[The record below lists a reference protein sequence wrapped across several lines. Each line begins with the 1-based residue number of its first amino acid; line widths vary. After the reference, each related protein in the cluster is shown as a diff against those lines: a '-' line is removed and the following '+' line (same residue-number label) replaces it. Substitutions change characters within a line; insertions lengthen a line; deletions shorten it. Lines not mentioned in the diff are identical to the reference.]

1 MMTVISFTGGVVMA
15 KQRVV
20 ANNEEV
26 LATLIEEQKK
36 ITNIREW
43 RQLEAIWLRE
53 KLHMSG
59 PDVARALNYQLQT
72 IHLLW
77 HKWIKQGLAAF
88 TDKNPPGGRN
98 NAYMTPDEEK
108 AFFRPFQEKAPEGGI
123 VEIQEIK
130 DAFESRVG
138 RSVPKSTIYRML
150 NRHGWRKVAPGKKH
164 PKSDPVLQEELKKT
178 HRRGHRSR

>member
-1 MMTVISFTGGVVMA
+1 MVTIISTTRRVIMA
-15 KQRVV
+15 KQWGV

-26 LATLIEEQKK
+26 LAALIEEQKK

-59 PDVARALNYQLQT
+59 PDVAKALNYQLQT

-77 HKWIKQGLAAF
+77 HKWIRQGLAAF
-88 TDKNPPGGRN
+88 TGKNPPGGRN
-98 NAYMTPDEEK
+98 NAYMTLEEEK
-108 AFFRPFQEKAPEGGI
+108 TFLRPFQEKAPGGGI

-130 DAFESRVG
+130 KAFENHVG
-138 RSVPKSTIYRML
+138 TSVPKSTIYRML

-164 PKSDPVLQEELKKT
+164 PKSDPILQEELKKT
-178 HRRGHRSR
+178 HR